1 MKKIYSTAAIILS
14 VIMLL
19 TLSGLT
25 AFADGVGN
33 NEHQSGDYTYW
44 LNDDGN
50 AEIAKYTGS
59 ETKLVIPDELD
70 GHPVT
75 TIGYEALKGSSLVEV
90 TIPNSIKYIYNEAF
104 AYSQLE
110 KININAEGAKI
121 ACGAFYETKFYN
133 DKSNWEDGMLYI
145 GKYFMAIDHEKLGKL
160 EGEGDERGYT
170 YDIKVKN
177 GTEYIATGLFGDF
190 HLQVNS
196 IKLTLP
202 ETVKKLCSGTL
213 YNPDDCCPSIE
224 VTILNKNM
232 EIEDGALSCD
242 LRVYDPET
250 GEPTGDTAL
259 TIICYKGSTADAY
272 AKKIKYDMYG
282 NELPATK
289 VRYLDDKAP
298 EITDGKNAEY
308 TQGKGTGLKF
318 RSTAAYADFIR
329 VEVDGK
335 EIDKA
340 NYTVSEGSTVV
351 ELKPEYL
358 AKLSAGKHTLAIVSK
373 SGTAKTDFTVVET
386 GSKKSGGSPKT
397 GNKSEL
403 PLILTLIVISG
414 TVIVT
419 VPFTGKRKFKHSR

>member
-25 AFADGVGN
+25 AFAEEVGTY
-33 NEHQSGDYTYW
+33 EHQSGDYIYG
-44 LNDDGN
+44 LYDDDS
-50 AEIAKYTGS
+50 AYIRKYTGS

-75 TIGYEALKGSSLVEV
+75 TINTGLLGDFSPVTEV
-90 TIPNSIKYIYNEAF
+90 TIPKGIKRIERQAF
-104 AYSQLE
+104 SGAESKLE
-110 KININAEGAKI
+110 KININAEGI
-121 ACGAFYETKFYN
+121 YIDCDAFYETKFYN

-145 GKYFMAIDHEKLGKL
+145 GKYFLAIDHEKLGKL
-160 EGEGDERGYT
+160 EGEGDEIGYT
-170 YDIKVKN
+170 YDIKVKS
-177 GTEYIATGLFGDF
+177 GTEYIASDFFGYF
-190 HLQVNS
+190 NLQVNS

-202 ETVKKLCSGTL
+202 ETVKKLCDGTL
-213 YNPDDCCPSIE
+213 YNPDGCCPSIE

-242 LRVYDPET
+242 LNVYDPET
-250 GEPTGDTAL
+250 GKPTGDTAL

-272 AKKIKYDMYG
+272 AKKINYYTK
-282 NELPATK
+282 LPTK